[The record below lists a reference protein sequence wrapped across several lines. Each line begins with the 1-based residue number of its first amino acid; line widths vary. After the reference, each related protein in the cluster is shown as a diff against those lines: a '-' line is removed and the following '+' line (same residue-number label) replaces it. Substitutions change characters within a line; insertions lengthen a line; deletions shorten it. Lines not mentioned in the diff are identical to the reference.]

1 MTEWILLANIF
12 ISFGLVMAVGYLWK
26 LCTALSV
33 ITTYIT
39 LYLNDEHEDFGTK
52 KFEGTL

>member
-12 ISFGLVMAVGYLWK
+12 ISFGLVMVAGYLWK

-39 LYLNDEHEDFGTK
+39 LYLNDEYEDFGTK
-52 KFEGTL
+52 QFEETL

>member
-1 MTEWILLANIF
+1 MTEWILLANIL
-12 ISFGLVMAVGYLWK
+12 ITFGLVMAVGYLWK
-26 LCTALSV
+26 LCTTLSV

-52 KFEGTL
+52 QFEETL

>member
-1 MTEWILLANIF
+1 MTEWILLANIL
-12 ISFGLVMAVGYLWK
+12 ISFGLVMVAGYLWK

-39 LYLNDEHEDFGTK
+39 LFLNDEHEDFGTK
-52 KFEGTL
+52 QFEETL

>member
-12 ISFGLVMAVGYLWK
+12 ISFGLVMVAGYLWK

-39 LYLNDEHEDFGTK
+39 LFLNDEHEDFGTK
-52 KFEGTL
+52 QFEETL